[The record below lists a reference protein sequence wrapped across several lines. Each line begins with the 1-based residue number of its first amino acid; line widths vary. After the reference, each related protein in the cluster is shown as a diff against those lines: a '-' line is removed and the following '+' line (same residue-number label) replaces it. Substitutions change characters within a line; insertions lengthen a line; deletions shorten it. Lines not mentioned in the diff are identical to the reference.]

1 MCGLGQ
7 RGSSLHVV
15 TAGRTTRGVRAHG
28 YTLWPGYVIVAR
40 RMCDRLILRS
50 IQMIDA
56 GVADAIARGFVVHIV
71 VDARLVLQQEEE
83 TVRESCRFRVR
94 VGPPTA
100 MLPLLRLFG
109 RGT

>member
-1 MCGLGQ
+1 MAVGKGSAGWGQ

-83 TVRESCRFRVR
+83 TV
-94 VGPPTA
+94 
-100 MLPLLRLFG
+100 
-109 RGT
+109 